1 MPRLVRRRPT
11 IQRIKDYL
19 NPGDFLLYVS
29 EEFETRDW
37 DSKQFATPL
46 ALVLHISLLI
56 ARANT
61 GTSLGS
67 GQDDVFGD
75 DYSGTGW
82 LSYIATLVVWTLSI
96 FSITNA
102 TYTFTRKRH
111 YRLFELDIDQ
121 SQSTP
126 SAQRVRVDSSPVS
139 SSPLRLLTS
148 ILGDTSAESRAHPD
162 ATRDVWEIA
171 TWDPIPICLRLFC
184 FFSPGHVLV
193 YWLFLPIVAAD
204 PRPSVTVFTTI
215 LLQVL
220 LSSQLCIL
228 QVYFSQQEKDTSII
242 QKEVM
247 SEYNIKY
254 VHPRLNPLVRDVATQ
269 YSDAGTGTEYEG
281 DGEVD
286 IYTPSVI
293 LKRGFRT
300 NPNPNYAKHVDPD
313 NSTVISR
320 QSSPA
325 PFYTRSAFN
334 SRESTPLTGTTPRP
348 PIRQPQFRKS
358 MGGAVVHS
366 TTPSTG
372 DGGSLGVYSHVNSPL
387 KKATSMYDIQ
397 SRDSPRN
404 SFDMAT
410 REVREGRERSKS
422 PEKRQSE
429 AHRSLLQGRA
439 PFPDVIDDRR
449 TSVPS
454 TGLNRRPG
462 PSAFDSPTP
471 SPTHQRRSS
480 SWHANSLF
488 RKRAKSPPP
497 AALTTQ
503 ADRRRGGHRRSTSLS
518 EGLKRLLPSQR
529 AEKGGTLRAR
539 DEDFDFENGDGGGI
553 LEDGTTMGGMAPAKD
568 GAVAAPRAAGGEG
581 GVPVRRQ
588 LFLGLSRDRPSLSPH
603 SGYTLGLH
611 DRSRRHWDSADQRSH
626 PIPNWIES
634 RAYKGKPFVD
644 TGAHQPDSESQHTA
658 DYNAAGA
665 DPHYPAR
672 ISGAARSTESTHH
685 QFAFGTGSGYHKK
698 FGADVPGQERYDYS
712 PDNTERP
719 ATFCPDHGAPG
730 TDLESG
736 IETEASVS
744 RNGADTRRRGRAGGR
759 VAPGSETVGRDEGR
773 RGSIGRSG
781 LKNLFGSWGKKV
793 KVEDPTESPEIYH
806 LSKPLPALPPVL
818 VISRQDVDLQM
829 PSFSGVSDQKETTVA
844 QQIFEDKKS
853 RRQQRRSLKDSGDY
867 LGVQGAN
874 PRTGYW
880 DVSSGSEPS
889 QMSDETKRKL
899 DEEARKVA
907 EQKSRYEEAESKH
920 RLELER
926 VMSMRENKK
935 KLEQKIKQ
943 RRRGKWKLSENGWS
957 SVAEPDLSP
966 IVQSQAGT
974 PVVEVAPGD
983 RLFPMPTAADPAP
996 YAEAPK
1002 TIRPRDYFGHRPDSS
1017 PLIQERLSS
1026 KSSERASEHSI
1037 RRKAVGSPSR
1047 RRGNESSA
1055 TTVHHPVLSSPL
1067 RTRPVQA
1074 PPNALESSGE
1084 DASPKAVANGSPRA
1098 TRLTAMRS
1106 PSRRLESFL
1115 DKAIQMQASEEPQ
1128 ERRAS
1133 AISFQSVSTKQVHIH
1148 PPSARNPR
1156 NMSRQAKV
1164 ITCLNELPPVT
1175 LKDPFEARIPSSY
1188 PVKGSYAVWMPPT
1201 LIKAEPDSR
1210 RLFTSTCITTTT
1222 GLDPHQR
1229 PPAQTDGPDDLD
1241 RDSTSEDRVRF
1252 AAPGLHHKPS
1262 RIPRWA
1268 DSSPNNQPPQRE
1280 EPSSGYPTRIAA
1292 TGTSS
1297 EPQLEEI
1304 KRRTVRLCQMASA
1317 GGERVEM
1324 KSKPMSI
1331 STSLGPEEEK
1341 QAARN
1346 AARMAF
1352 QHLKQNI
1359 SPPSTRKNGSDEK
1372 KGPYGEHNIVRS
1384 GNGDT
1389 GSHLRIKDEA
1399 TREPE
1404 PSSERKKVSVLV
1416 PIIRH
1421 GASSVDQ
1428 NRAVS
1433 APPLPKVGTAGT
1445 AEKGTGKGCKDPDK
1459 RVAATAQHQD
1469 GASPVP
1475 PMAQKARVQQLS
1487 IDQVILGLL
1496 HGAWL
1501 FVEPAFNP
1509 DSAVRKRFEGQCLTY
1524 TDVGLFA
1531 AAAMFLA
1538 GGLLGVLL
1546 LVRLVSLLAAA
1557 ARGVAALIGV
1567 LVAG

>member
-1 MPRLVRRRPT
+1 M
-11 IQRIKDYL
+11 
-19 NPGDFLLYVS
+19 
-29 EEFETRDW
+29 
-37 DSKQFATPL
+37 
-46 ALVLHISLLI
+46 
-56 ARANT
+56 
-61 GTSLGS
+61 
-67 GQDDVFGD
+67 
-75 DYSGTGW
+75 
-82 LSYIATLVVWTLSI
+82 
-96 FSITNA
+96 
-102 TYTFTRKRH
+102 
-111 YRLFELDIDQ
+111 
-121 SQSTP
+121 ST
-126 SAQRVRVDSSPVS
+126 D
-139 SSPLRLLTS
+139 
-148 ILGDTSAESRAHPD
+148 
-162 ATRDVWEIA
+162 
-171 TWDPIPICLRLFC
+171 
-184 FFSPGHVLV
+184 
-193 YWLFLPIVAAD
+193 
-204 PRPSVTVFTTI
+204 
-215 LLQVL
+215 
-220 LSSQLCIL
+220 
-228 QVYFSQQEKDTSII
+228 
-242 QKEVM
+242 
-247 SEYNIKY
+247 
-254 VHPRLNPLVRDVATQ
+254 VHPSQT
-269 YSDAGTGTEYEG
+269 
-281 DGEVD
+281 
-286 IYTPSVI
+286 
-293 LKRGFRT
+293 
-300 NPNPNYAKHVDPD
+300 
-313 NSTVISR
+313 
-320 QSSPA
+320 PA
-325 PFYTRSAFN
+325 PIYLAS
-334 SRESTPLTGTTPRP
+334 
-348 PIRQPQFRKS
+348 
-358 MGGAVVHS
+358 
-366 TTPSTG
+366 PS
-372 DGGSLGVYSHVNSPL
+372 
-387 KKATSMYDIQ
+387 
-397 SRDSPRN
+397 
-404 SFDMAT
+404 
-410 REVREGRERSKS
+410 
-422 PEKRQSE
+422 
-429 AHRSLLQGRA
+429 
-439 PFPDVIDDRR
+439 
-449 TSVPS
+449 
-454 TGLNRRPG
+454 
-462 PSAFDSPTP
+462 TP

-480 SWHANSLF
+480 TWHANSLF
-488 RKRAKSPPP
+488 RKRIKSPPP

-529 AEKGGTLRAR
+529 AERGGTLRAR
-539 DEDFDFENGDGGGI
+539 DEDSDFEKADGEGI
-553 LEDGTTMGGMAPAKD
+553 FEDGATMGGMAPAKD
-568 GAVAAPRAAGGEG
+568 GAVAVPRVAGGEG
-581 GVPVRRQ
+581 AVPLRRQ
-588 LFLGLSRDRPSLSPH
+588 LFLGLSHDRPSLSPH
-603 SGYTLGLH
+603 SGDTVGLH
-611 DRSRRHWDSADQRSH
+611 DRSGRHWDSANQRSH
-626 PIPNWIES
+626 SIPDRIES
-634 RAYKGKPFVD
+634 RAYERRPFVD
-644 TGAHQPDSESQHTA
+644 TGARQPDSHSQHRA
-658 DYNAAGA
+658 GYDAAGA
-665 DPHYPAR
+665 DPHRPAR
-672 ISGAARSTESTHH
+672 ISGAARSADSTHN

-698 FGADVPGQERYDYS
+698 SGANVSGKERYDYS

-719 ATFCPDHGAPG
+719 ATICPDNGGPG
-730 TDLESG
+730 TDSENG
-736 IETEASVS
+736 IEAEASGS
-744 RNGADTRRRGRAGGR
+744 RNGADTRRRGGAGGR
-759 VAPGSETVGRDEGR
+759 VAPGPETVRRDESC
-773 RGSIGRSG
+773 RGSTGRSG

-793 KVEDPTESPEIYH
+793 KVEDPTESSEIYH
-806 LSKPLPALPPVL
+806 LSKPLPVLPPVL

-829 PSFSGVSDQKETTVA
+829 PSFSGVSDKKEATAA

-926 VMSMRENKK
+926 VMSMREKKK
-935 KLEQKIKQ
+935 KLEQKMKQ

-966 IVQSQAGT
+966 IVQSLVGT

-1002 TIRPRDYFGHRPDSS
+1002 TIRPRDYFGHRADSS

-1026 KSSERASEHSI
+1026 NSSERVSEHSI

-1047 RRGNESSA
+1047 RRDNESSA

-1074 PPNALESSGE
+1074 SANAFENSGE
-1084 DASPKAVANGSPRA
+1084 DASPTAVANGSPRA

-1115 DKAIQMQASEEPQ
+1115 DKAVQMQASEEPQ

-1156 NMSRQAKV
+1156 NMGRQAKV

-1222 GLDPHQR
+1222 GLDPHQH

-1241 RDSTSEDRVRF
+1241 RDSRSGDQVRV
-1252 AAPGLHHKPS
+1252 AAHGLHHKPS

-1268 DSSPNNQPPQRE
+1268 DSSPKNQPPPQRE
-1280 EPSSGYPTRIAA
+1280 EPSSGCPTQTAG

-1324 KSKPMSI
+1324 KSKPISI

-1341 QAARN
+1341 QAARK

-1352 QHLKQNI
+1352 QHLKQHI
-1359 SPPSTRKNGSDEK
+1359 SPTSTRKNLSDEQ
-1372 KGPYGEHNIVRS
+1372 KGPYGEHNTVRS

-1389 GSHLRIKDEA
+1389 GSRLRIKDEV

-1404 PSSERKKVSVLV
+1404 PSSERKKVNVLV
-1416 PIIRH
+1416 PVPVIRH

-1428 NRAVS
+1428 KLAVS
-1433 APPLPKVGTAGT
+1433 LASK
-1445 AEKGTGKGCKDPDK
+1445 TGKTTGCKDADK
-1459 RVAATAQHQD
+1459 RAAVTAPHQH

-1475 PMAQKARVQQLS
+1475 PMAQKTCAQQLS
-1487 IDQVILGLL
+1487 ISQVLLGLL

-1501 FVEPAFNP
+1501 FVEPVFNP
-1509 DSAVRKRFEGQCLTY
+1509 DSAVRKRFERQCLTW
-1524 TDVGLFA
+1524 TDVALFA

-1546 LVRLVSLLAAA
+1546 LVRLVGLLAAA
-1557 ARGVAALIGV
+1557 VRGMGALIAVVVVG
-1567 LVAG
+1567 